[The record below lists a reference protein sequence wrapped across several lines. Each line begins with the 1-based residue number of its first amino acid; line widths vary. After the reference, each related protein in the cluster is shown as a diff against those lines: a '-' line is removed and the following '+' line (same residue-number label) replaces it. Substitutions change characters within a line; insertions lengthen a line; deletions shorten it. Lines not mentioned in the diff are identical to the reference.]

1 MSDRVLL
8 DKDRYVLCSICKKR
22 FEPGD
27 ELLGQLEMVMEK
39 YSTLPDVRVLGS
51 PIYPVNNTSC
61 IYLSTFHKKCLL

>member
-27 ELLGQLEMVMEK
+27 ILFTQIEMTVER
-39 YSTLPDVRVLGS
+39 YSSIPDVRVLGS
-51 PIYPVNNTSC
+51 PIYPVNNKEMTW
-61 IYLSTFHKKCLL
+61 LSTFHKKCLL